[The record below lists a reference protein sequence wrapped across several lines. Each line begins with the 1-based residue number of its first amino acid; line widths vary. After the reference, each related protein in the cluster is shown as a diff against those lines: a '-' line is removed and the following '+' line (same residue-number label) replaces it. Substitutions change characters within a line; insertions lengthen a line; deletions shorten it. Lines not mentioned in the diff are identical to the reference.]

1 MEPAHGLCEGARR
14 GFDRRTKLV
23 VGAFVWA
30 LLFALATPASDAQL
44 LGNDALH
51 YAHSVASGAAGGI
64 LLANHLLPHVATWC
78 VYTLA
83 ESVGLVAHGLDGALA
98 VQQALSALGAAF
110 ATVLVL
116 GVAERVAATRA
127 LALCAAALFAGAATT
142 LLYGAVGET
151 YLPAAAAE
159 LWVVSASLA
168 FARTGRG
175 RTALA
180 AAFAL
185 ALLVRA
191 DALLVASVP
200 LVLLG
205 LRALRPLA
213 FGGAAAL
220 VCFAAAYAA
229 VPEGT
234 GFAQWFGGIATS
246 GAFGVEAVR
255 ASFSSGLGWHAL
267 MLLDAFAFGVHG
279 ASHAFADV
287 WPALAALALLLATFV
302 FRSGAAARTAAPRF
316 VRALLVFVA
325 VRFVFFAWWQPTNIE
340 YAAGHVAPLVLV
352 AAATWR
358 ASALAPAVLAAL
370 ALFGA
375 NVRSLVVPFANDSA
389 ARDAAHAVDTAG
401 ADGAVVA
408 LDLWALLALD
418 RELARRTTVL
428 DGVSDGVS
436 APERVDAVGAFTPE
450 SAALVA
456 DVVRARLTAGAVVVA
471 VRDGS
476 FQSRL
481 ALPVSGV
488 HAELGARLAALAPFE
503 RAPSNGALTLFVL
516 EPAR

>member
-1 MEPAHGLCEGARR
+1 MEPAHGLGEHALR

-23 VGAFVWA
+23 VGALVWA
-30 LLFALATPASDAQL
+30 LLFAFATPGSDAQL

-51 YAHSVASGAAGGI
+51 YAHSVASGAASGI
-64 LLANHLLPHVATWC
+64 LLANHLLPHVAAWC

-83 ESVGLVAHGLDGALA
+83 ESVGLVAHGLEGALA

-116 GVAERVAATRA
+116 CVAERVAATRA
-127 LALCAAALFAGAATT
+127 LALCAAALFASAATT

-159 LWVVSASLA
+159 LWVVAAGLT

-191 DALLVASVP
+191 DALLVATVP

-205 LRALRPLA
+205 VRALRPLV
-213 FGGAAAL
+213 FGGLVAF
-220 VCFAAAYAA
+220 VCFAVAYTA
-229 VPEGT
+229 VPEGAS
-234 GFAQWFGGIATS
+234 FMQWFGGIATS
-246 GAFGVEAVR
+246 SAFGVEAARV
-255 ASFSSGLGWHAL
+255 SFTSGLGWHAL
-267 MLLDAFAFGVHG
+267 MLLDAFAFG
-279 ASHAFADV
+279 AHAAMHTFTDV

-302 FRSGAAARTAAPRF
+302 FRGGAAPRSGAPRF
-316 VRALLVFVA
+316 VPALLVFVA
-325 VRFVFFAWWQPTNIE
+325 LRFAFFAWWQPTNIE
-340 YAAGHVAPLVLV
+340 YAASHVAPLVLV

-358 ASALAPAVLAAL
+358 ASALVPTALAAL

-375 NVRSLVVPFANDSA
+375 NVRALVVPFANDGA
-389 ARDAAHAVDTAG
+389 ARDAARAVDTAG
-401 ADGAVVA
+401 AQGAVVA
-408 LDLWALLALD
+408 LDLWGLLALD
-418 RELARRTTVL
+418 RELARRSTAAHAASVPT
-428 DGVSDGVS
+428 
-436 APERVDAVGAFTPE
+436 RVDAV
-450 SAALVA
+450 AASSPTAAAAVA
-456 DVVRARLTAGAVVVA
+456 EVVRAHLAAGAVVVA

-488 HAELGARLAALAPFE
+488 HAELGARLGALAPFE
-503 RAPSNGALTLFVL
+503 RAPSSGALTLFVL
-516 EPAR
+516 EAVR